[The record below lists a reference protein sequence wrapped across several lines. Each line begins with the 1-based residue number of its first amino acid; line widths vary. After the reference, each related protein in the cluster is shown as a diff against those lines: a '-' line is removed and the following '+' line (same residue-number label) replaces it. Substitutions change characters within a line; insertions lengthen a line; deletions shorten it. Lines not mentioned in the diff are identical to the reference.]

1 MNLNFFKMLNVNFI
15 EKRFLYI
22 LYKLNNVVVIFKILD
37 LSNIFCIMGN
47 FILLYMVLNLLY
59 IVYCCKY

>member
-1 MNLNFFKMLNVNFI
+1 MNLNFFKMLKFI

-22 LYKLNNVVVIFKILD
+22 LYNLNNVVIIFKILD
-37 LSNIFCIMGN
+37 LSKIFCIMGN